1 MAQVIPVVC
10 ARYPN
15 VHFIVG
21 GDGNKKLLL
30 EEMRVRRSGGPQ
42 HRQTGRGLC
51 GGVWCRGGPQ
61 EKHQLHDRLELL
73 GGVPHAQVGRQAGTS

>member
-1 MAQVIPVVC
+1 MCVSTGIDLVAQVIPVVC

-42 HRQTGRGLC
+42 HRQTGAYVVVCGVVVGLRRSTSC
-51 GGVWCRGGPQ
+51 MTAWSCWEGCRTP
-61 EKHQLHDRLELL
+61 R
-73 GGVPHAQVGRQAGTS
+73 